1 MPGRAMLGARP
12 TRRELLQAALLQ
24 SFLIALTGRAAAA
37 EDSAPADASALD
49 IRSCGAIGN
58 GHVLDTHAIN
68 RAIELVAGKG
78 GGAVRVPAGDYLCH
92 TLHLKSG
99 VTLALERGAVLRA
112 ASPGRYD
119 PVEPNP
125 WAAYQDYGHNHWH
138 NSMIC
143 GVGVSD
149 VTIRGPGLLCGDG
162 MSRGEGSTPSSR
174 TQGVADKVIALKDC
188 RNVALEGFSLTG
200 SAHFG
205 VLASGVQNLRAA
217 RLLIDVARDGIDID
231 CCENVVLED
240 LVLNTPHDDS
250 IALKASAALGRCQP
264 TRKVSIRR
272 CFVTGG
278 FAPGSLHDGRR
289 VPIGAADGM
298 KARIKLGTES
308 CWGFEDILIEDC
320 VISNGL
326 GIPLLAVDGG
336 PLTRV
341 DIRNVTLSNIQ
352 DSPLFLRLG
361 RRLSAPPGAAVREFA
376 DVTVEKL
383 RCDRFGFP
391 IIVSGIPDHRI
402 ERVSLSDIELV
413 AESDDAG
420 ERGGGWMPIA
430 RAAAIAEL
438 VPPEC
443 EALYPEVGMFGALP
457 AKLLFARHVDGLE
470 IEGLRFR
477 RVRAAGEEAR
487 AAQGDARP
495 LFWLRDVA
503 GVRFSEIA
511 APKGIAGP
519 ICHSDRALDVALA
532 ASEDLPRAPDWLPA
546 LRPGAL

>member
-1 MPGRAMLGARP
+1 MKSARP
-12 TRRELLQAALLQ
+12 TRRDVLRAAMMQFALLAMAGRGA
-24 SFLIALTGRAAAA
+24 SAAPVTG
-37 EDSAPADASALD
+37 DALD
-49 IRSCGAIGN
+49 IRACGAKGN
-58 GHVLDTHAIN
+58 GHDLDTRAIN
-68 RAIELVAGKG
+68 QAIERVATKG
-78 GGAVRVPAGDYLCH
+78 GGVVRVPAGDYLCH

-99 VTLALERGAVLRA
+99 VTLALERGAILRA
-112 ASPGRYD
+112 APPGRYD
-119 PVEPNP
+119 RVEPNP
-125 WAAYQDYGHNHWH
+125 WAAYQDYGHNHWR
-138 NSMIC
+138 NSMLC

-149 VTIRGPGLLCGDG
+149 VAITGPGLLCGDG

-174 TQGVADKVIALKDC
+174 TQGVADKVIALKNC

-205 VLASGVQNLRAA
+205 VLASGVQNLRASK
-217 RLLIDVARDGIDID
+217 LLIDVARDGIDVD

-240 LVLNTPHDDS
+240 LILNTPHDDS
-250 IALKASAALGRCQP
+250 IALKASAALGRDQP
-264 TRKVSIRR
+264 TRNVRIRR

-278 FAPGSLHDGRR
+278 FEPGSLYDGRR
-289 VPIGAADGM
+289 VPIGPVDGM

-308 CWGFEDILIEDC
+308 CWGFEDIRIEDC
-320 VISNGL
+320 AIWNAL

-336 PLTRV
+336 ALKRV
-341 DIRNVTLSNIQ
+341 AIRNVTMSNIQ

-361 RRLSAPPGAAVREFA
+361 RRLSAPPGAAVQEFT
-376 DVTVEKL
+376 DVAIEKL

-402 ERVSLSDIELV
+402 ERVSLRDIELV
-413 AESDDAG
+413 AERDDAG